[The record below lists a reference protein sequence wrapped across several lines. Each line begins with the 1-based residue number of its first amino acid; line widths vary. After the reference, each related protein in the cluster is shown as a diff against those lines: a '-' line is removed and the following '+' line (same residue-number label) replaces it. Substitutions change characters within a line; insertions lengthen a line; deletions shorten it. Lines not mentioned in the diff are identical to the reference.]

1 MKKNG
6 IIRASKEEIKR
17 NKGKFVVYF
26 ILRLSVV
33 GTLIAQI
40 YNRNYNDV
48 FLCVLTLILFM
59 VPSFIEKRLN
69 IDLPNTL
76 EIIILLF
83 IYSAE
88 ILGEIGQY
96 YLMYDRWDDMLHTLN
111 GFLCAAIGFSL
122 IDILN
127 RSEKFHI
134 TLSPVFVAMVSF
146 CFSMTIGVLWEFY
159 EYFVDVFFNMDMQ
172 KDQLLDSVTS
182 VMLNPQGINVPVTI
196 PIESVVIN
204 GEPWM
209 GYIDIGLKDTM
220 SDLFVN
226 FIGAVVFSV
235 IGLFYIKGRGNGK
248 FAERFIPIL
257 KSNQKT
263 KAEER
268 VNEDGIS
275 DGEAVLNKGSFEE
288 TGDTKPSGK
297 NENGQ

>member
-1 MKKNG
+1 MK
-6 IIRASKEEIKR
+6 AAKEEIR
-17 NKGKFVVYF
+17 NNKGKFAVYF

-33 GTLIAQI
+33 GTLIAQA

-59 VPSFIEKRLN
+59 IPAFVEKRLN

-88 ILGEIGQY
+88 ILGEIRQY

-127 RSEKFHI
+127 RSERFHI
-134 TLSPVFVAMVSF
+134 KLSPLFVAMVSF
-146 CFSMTIGVLWEFY
+146 CFSMTIGVLWEFF
-159 EYFVDVFFNMDMQ
+159 EYSMDLFFRMDMQ
-172 KDQLLDSVTS
+172 KDTIITGISSVL
-182 VMLNPQGINVPVTI
+182 LNPQGVNVPVTV
-196 PIESVVIN
+196 PIESVVVN
-204 GEPWM
+204 GEPWA

-226 FIGAVVFSV
+226 FIGALVFSV
-235 IGLFYIKGRGNGK
+235 VGLFYIKGRGNGK
-248 FAERFIPIL
+248 FAERFIPRL
-257 KSNQKT
+257 KKSSD
-263 KAEER
+263 AEAEKLDANTDSADSIYDCR
-268 VNEDGIS
+268 IVIEEVI
-275 DGEAVLNKGSFEE
+275 EEVKYTNKN
-288 TGDTKPSGK
+288 KLKK
-297 NENGQ
+297 N